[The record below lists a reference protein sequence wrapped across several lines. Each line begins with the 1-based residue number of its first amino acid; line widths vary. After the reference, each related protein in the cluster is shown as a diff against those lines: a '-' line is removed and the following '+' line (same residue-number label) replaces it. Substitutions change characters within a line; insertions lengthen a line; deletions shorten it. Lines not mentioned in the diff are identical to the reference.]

1 LIKIFIMEQTS
12 AWWILVALTV
22 GAEML
27 TGTLYLL
34 LIAAGMLV
42 GGVLSMLGFALPI
55 QMACAAAVAGS
66 LVVGWMAFRQ
76 HRRRHRGSTAPLST
90 HGGLDVGHT
99 VHVDRWSDDACTSVR
114 YRGANWQ
121 AVPAS
126 LDAVLTTGAHE
137 VIGLRGNTLVIQTIG
152 K

>member
-1 LIKIFIMEQTS
+1 LIKVFIMEQTS
-12 AWWILVALTV
+12 AWWILVALTI

-34 LIAAGMLV
+34 LVAAGMLV
-42 GGVLSMLGFALPI
+42 GGVLSMPI

-76 HRRRHRGSTAPLST
+76 HRRRHRGSTAPPST
-90 HGGLDVGHT
+90 HGGLDVGQT

-126 LDAVLTTGAHE
+126 LDAVLTTGTHE